1 MLKDRIRIKDWSKP
15 RGTGNVYVFFSILED
30 AHSFSRYWAT
40 VEGEEITEMKS
51 CRFSVLPNYTGGSH
65 PHTLNYYPPREVVES
80 WMAIFE
86 EDESC

>member
-1 MLKDRIRIKDWSKP
+1 MLKDRIRIKDWSRP
-15 RGTGNVYVFFSILED
+15 TGNVDVFFSILED
-30 AHSFSRYWAT
+30 AHSFSRYWVT
-40 VEGEEITEMKS
+40 IENEVINDDRS
-51 CRFSVLPNYTGGSH
+51 CKYKVLPNHDKGNY